1 MKGLKMVRAIF
12 SSNRL
17 TFLKRRAMQKGVWF
31 KVLDHEERAIV
42 DLTIRTVR
50 TIRSSIL
57 KEVLMTISEKL
68 MKAMESQVAR
78 LTETIGR
85 SLTQK
90 IASLAFSW
98 GNRKALKWSKD
109 SSFIRYLTIT
119 ELNATRTH
127 A

>member
-1 MKGLKMVRAIF
+1 
-12 SSNRL
+12 
-17 TFLKRRAMQKGVWF
+17 MQKGVWF

-98 GNRKALKWSKD
+98 GNRKALKWPKD